1 MPRKKMGRTRKKQRK
16 NSLDDDDGNIS
27 HSESTTNR
35 NNQSESWE
43 CPVSAKRNLFPDSG
57 TTCNRRRTLR
67 SSTRRHI
74 GTGTA
79 SQRRSS
85 KRKSSVPDD
94 IGQLDDTSNTMN
106 SANQVS
112 LDSDQVE
119 IESPSRYLV
128 SVAYPHGFEPELG
141 HKEAEKVENST
152 VVIPNMMEEVD
163 EAEPNNMME
172 EEVCEAEPNNMMEEE
187 VGEAELNMTEEAVEA
202 EPNMMEKV
210 GEAEPN
216 NMMEEEVGEAEPNM
230 MEEAVE
236 AEPNMME
243 KVGEAEPNMME
254 EEGEGEAKKSLSNH
268 AGKNTFEKESIPL
281 EPESLAGGITNKN
294 QRKRISMVGC
304 SSSVRR
310 TLNLTEMVEMVGNED
325 DDDDDDEEI
334 QSRPENTVKGYH
346 VKEEFMPILTKI
358 IGKYGDI
365 AKNCVTESVEYRSA
379 LLEMICGIISEFEKK
394 DLSKTK
400 DAALTRKIALVEG
413 IKRMNVEVEW
423 LHMRLI
429 EVREAR
435 ELLMQ
440 SGMLKEKTDQNK
452 KLIAESESA
461 LEKCEAR
468 KKEVEEQLKTI
479 CDEAAVCKQNL
490 AKAKN
495 DSATI
500 TRIVGFA
507 KSKVRR
513 FLHCSVVDGLI

>member
-1 MPRKKMGRTRKKQRK
+1 M
-16 NSLDDDDGNIS
+16 IE
-27 HSESTTNR
+27 ES
-35 NNQSESWE
+35 
-43 CPVSAKRNLFPDSG
+43 V
-57 TTCNRRRTLR
+57 
-67 SSTRRHI
+67 
-74 GTGTA
+74 
-79 SQRRSS
+79 
-85 KRKSSVPDD
+85 
-94 IGQLDDTSNTMN
+94 
-106 SANQVS
+106 
-112 LDSDQVE
+112 
-119 IESPSRYLV
+119 
-128 SVAYPHGFEPELG
+128 
-141 HKEAEKVENST
+141 
-152 VVIPNMMEEVD
+152 
-163 EAEPNNMME
+163 EAEPN
-172 EEVCEAEPNNMMEEE
+172 VIEE
-187 VGEAELNMTEEAVEA
+187 VGEAEPNMIEEAVEA
-202 EPNMMEKV
+202 EPNVMK
-210 GEAEPN
+210 
-216 NMMEEEVGEAEPNM
+216 EVGEAEPNM

-236 AEPNMME
+236 AEPN
-243 KVGEAEPNMME
+243 AME
-254 EEGEGEAKKSLSNH
+254 EEGEAKKSLCNH

-294 QRKRISMVGC
+294 QRKHISMVGC

-310 TLNLTEMVEMVGNED
+310 TLNLTEMVEMVGNE

>member
-1 MPRKKMGRTRKKQRK
+1 VQ
-16 NSLDDDDGNIS
+16 
-27 HSESTTNR
+27 
-35 NNQSESWE
+35 
-43 CPVSAKRNLFPDSG
+43 
-57 TTCNRRRTLR
+57 
-67 SSTRRHI
+67 
-74 GTGTA
+74 
-79 SQRRSS
+79 
-85 KRKSSVPDD
+85 
-94 IGQLDDTSNTMN
+94 
-106 SANQVS
+106 ANQVS

-119 IESPSRYLV
+119 IEYLV
-128 SVAYPHGFEPELG
+128 SVAYPHSVEPG
-141 HKEAEKVENST
+141 HKEAENVENST
-152 VVIPNMMEEVD
+152 VVIPNM
-163 EAEPNNMME
+163 
-172 EEVCEAEPNNMMEEE
+172 
-187 VGEAELNMTEEAVEA
+187 T
-202 EPNMMEKV
+202 
-210 GEAEPN
+210 
-216 NMMEEEVGEAEPNM
+216 EEVGEAEPNM

-236 AEPNMME
+236 AEPNAME
-243 KVGEAEPNMME
+243 EVGEAEPNMME

-310 TLNLTEMVEMVGNED
+310 TLNLTEMVEMVGNE
-325 DDDDDDEEI
+325 DDDDDEEI

>member
-1 MPRKKMGRTRKKQRK
+1 MPRKKMGRTRKQKRK
-16 NSLDDDDGNIS
+16 NISDDDDGNVS
-27 HSESTTNR
+27 HSESTTNK
-35 NNQSESWE
+35 NNMSESWE
-43 CPVSAKRNLFPDSG
+43 CPVSAKRNLFPNSG
-57 TTCNRRRTLR
+57 TTFNRRRTLR
-67 SSTRRHI
+67 SSTRLSE
-74 GTGTA
+74 TGTA

-85 KRKSSVPDD
+85 KRKRHSSARDD
-94 IGQLDDTSNTMN
+94 IQQLDDTSNTMN

-128 SVAYPHGFEPELG
+128 SVAYPHCVEPELG
-141 HKEAEKVENST
+141 HKKAENVENST
-152 VVIPNMMEEVD
+152 VVIPNMTEEVG

-172 EEVCEAEPNNMMEEE
+172 EELGEAEPNMMEEAVEAEPNNMMEEE
-187 VGEAELNMTEEAVEA
+187 VGEAE
-202 EPNMMEKV
+202 PNMMEEAV
-210 GEAEPN
+210 DAEPN

-236 AEPNMME
+236 AEPNIME
-243 KVGEAEPNMME
+243 K
-254 EEGEGEAKKSLSNH
+254 EGEGEAEKSSSNH
-268 AGKNTFEKESIPL
+268 AGKNILEKENIPL
-281 EPESLAGGITNKN
+281 EPESLAGGITKKN
-294 QRKRISMVGC
+294 IRKCISRVGC
-304 SSSVRR
+304 SSAVCR
-310 TLNLTEMVEMVGNED
+310 TLNLTEMVEMVENE
-325 DDDDDDEEI
+325 DDDDEEI

-365 AKNCVTESVEYRSA
+365 AKNCVTESVEYRSS
-379 LLEMICGIISEFEKK
+379 LLDMICGIISEFEKK

-400 DAALTRKIALVEG
+400 EDALKRKIALVEG

-468 KKEVEEQLKTI
+468 QKEVEEQLKAI

-500 TRIVGFA
+500 SRIVGFA

>member
-1 MPRKKMGRTRKKQRK
+1 
-16 NSLDDDDGNIS
+16 LLIS
-27 HSESTTNR
+27 
-35 NNQSESWE
+35 
-43 CPVSAKRNLFPDSG
+43 
-57 TTCNRRRTLR
+57 
-67 SSTRRHI
+67 I
-74 GTGTA
+74 YY
-79 SQRRSS
+79 
-85 KRKSSVPDD
+85 D
-94 IGQLDDTSNTMN
+94 ILVQ
-106 SANQVS
+106 ANQVS

-128 SVAYPHGFEPELG
+128 SVAYPHGVEPELG
-141 HKEAEKVENST
+141 HKKAENVENST
-152 VVIPNMMEEVD
+152 VVIPNM
-163 EAEPNNMME
+163 
-172 EEVCEAEPNNMMEEE
+172 
-187 VGEAELNMTEEAVEA
+187 T
-202 EPNMMEKV
+202 
-210 GEAEPN
+210 
-216 NMMEEEVGEAEPNM
+216 EEVGEAEPNM

-236 AEPNMME
+236 AEPNNMME
-243 KVGEAEPNMME
+243 EEVGEAEPNMME

-310 TLNLTEMVEMVGNED
+310 TLNLTEMVDMVGNEDD

-468 KKEVEEQLKTI
+468 KKEVEEQLKII